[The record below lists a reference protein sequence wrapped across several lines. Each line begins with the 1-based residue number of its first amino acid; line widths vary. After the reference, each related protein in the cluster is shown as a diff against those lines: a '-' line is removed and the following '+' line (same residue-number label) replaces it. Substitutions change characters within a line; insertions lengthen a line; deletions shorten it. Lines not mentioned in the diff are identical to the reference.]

1 MGCARSLALYD
12 IRCCQTAGAVTLTL
26 TPINKRYG
34 RADVPNVLSVTST
47 VRRPCVS
54 AHWPHESL
62 ATLIVYYLPFT
73 GHNTTCVSLPE
84 KAPRM
89 NEGTKKEIK
98 ARALTAAV
106 FLAEVG
112 EPPDV
117 AEADAESQ
125 DGEEE
130 LQRRAPLRAGVLLGG
145 VGAVVEI

>member
-1 MGCARSLALYD
+1 
-12 IRCCQTAGAVTLTL
+12 
-26 TPINKRYG
+26 
-34 RADVPNVLSVTST
+34 
-47 VRRPCVS
+47 
-54 AHWPHESL
+54 
-62 ATLIVYYLPFT
+62 
-73 GHNTTCVSLPE
+73 
-84 KAPRM
+84 M

-98 ARALTAAV
+98 ARPLTAAV

-130 LQRRAPLRAGVLLGG
+130 LQRRAPLRAGVLFGG

>member
-1 MGCARSLALYD
+1 M
-12 IRCCQTAGAVTLTL
+12 
-26 TPINKRYG
+26 
-34 RADVPNVLSVTST
+34 
-47 VRRPCVS
+47 CVD
-54 AHWPHESL
+54 
-62 ATLIVYYLPFT
+62 
-73 GHNTTCVSLPE
+73 E

-130 LQRRAPLRAGVLLGG
+130 LQRRAPLRALVVLGRGG
-145 VGAVVEI
+145 AAAVAEI